1 MGKITGFLEIE
12 RHDRDYAPVEE
23 LIHHWH
29 EFVLPL
35 PEKEIRDQ
43 AARCMGFAACLI
55 AKVPARPRPAPPAAR

>member
-12 RHDRDYAPVEE
+12 RHDRDYVPVEE
-23 LIHHWH
+23 RIHHWH

-43 AARCMGFAACLI
+43 AARCMGLRRGLLPRY
-55 AKVPARPRPAPPAAR
+55 VPAE